1 MTEPTRADRPEL
13 TAEIVFARLEE
24 LRAVL
29 RLNEYLRQL
38 RPVARPPDPPPR
50 R

>member
-1 MTEPTRADRPEL
+1 MTDPTRTERPEL

-24 LRAVL
+24 LRALL
-29 RLNEYLRQL
+29 RLTEYLRQL
-38 RPVARPPDPPPR
+38 RPVATAPKAPR